1 MARIAILTD
10 SVSCLPDEVCQKYSI
25 HTIPLH
31 VNFGTE
37 SYLDGVEISLD
48 EFYRRLREARPLPTT
63 SAPSVGE
70 YLALYRRIAEE
81 GAKAI
86 ICIPYGK
93 ELGMGYSA
101 ALTAAQEVEGL
112 EVRVVDSGTG
122 LMAEGF
128 LALEAARAAAAG
140 ATVQEVVDRVQELIP
155 RVFVFITM
163 DTLEY
168 LRRGG
173 RIGDAQA
180 LLGSVLQIKPLI
192 QLRATKG
199 RPEPLGRSIT
209 RSRAL
214 RDLVDH
220 MARVVEDRPVHVAIQ
235 QGASK
240 PEEVE
245 WLTQAVSERFDCREL
260 YQTGITPVIGTHTGP
275 GTLALSFWAE

>member
-81 GAKAI
+81 GAEAI

-245 WLTQAVSERFDCREL
+245 WLTQAVSERFDCWEL